1 MSLANDR
8 NTPERDGRAVAFKVA
23 ASTKIFAGSLVA
35 VNEDGFAV
43 PASNTDGLK
52 GIGRAEEYVD
62 NTAGSNGDTEIMVK
76 KGVFKF
82 DNDTTLPVTAAD
94 INSNCY
100 IKDDGTVRTKDTGAS
115 APNPVAGIV
124 FSIEDDGIW
133 VKF

>member
-1 MSLANDR
+1 MALTEDR
-8 NTPERDGRAVAFKVA
+8 NTPERDGKVVAFEVA
-23 ASTKIFAGSLVA
+23 ANAKIFTGSLVA
-35 VNEDGFAV
+35 INANGFAV

-52 GIGRAEEYVD
+52 GIGRAEEYID
-62 NTAGSNGDTEIMVK
+62 NTGGSDGDARIMVK

-82 DNDTTLPVTAAD
+82 DNDATLPVAAAD

-100 IKDDGTVRTKDTGAS
+100 IRDDGTVRGKDTGAS

-124 FSIEDDGIW
+124 FLIEDDGVW